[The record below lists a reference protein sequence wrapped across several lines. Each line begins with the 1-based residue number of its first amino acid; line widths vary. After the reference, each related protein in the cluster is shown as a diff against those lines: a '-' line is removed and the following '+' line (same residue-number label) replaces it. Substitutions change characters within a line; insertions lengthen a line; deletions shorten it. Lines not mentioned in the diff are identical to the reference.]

1 MPLAA
6 VAGVQPF
13 CTTSVGPVLVEL
25 QVMVCQFGE
34 VAVVLVQ
41 VATSVGPD
49 FTGVQVVVVQPLDES
64 AVTGVQ
70 VCTKAAAA

>member
-1 MPLAA
+1 
-6 VAGVQPF
+6 
-13 CTTSVGPVLVEL
+13 LVEL